1 MRSTRQRDS
10 DKPDL
15 QFTLGYPSETDKLRL
30 RSGTVLQR
38 EVTERERRRLDRERK
53 REKELALKSQR
64 VTSSSETMD
73 TDEAGKHTRS
83 ILNRINEQQEERDEV
98 TPRLVEISSSKLADG
113 SSENT
118 LEDSDPE
125 ATILEKIAISQ
136 GLSGVTR
143 QKERLEEP
151 SGGVGYEKQQSLT
164 RTLRYGTPP
173 PVLGI
178 TPTTTKLTFGLSQ
191 SLENMTLNLGSTMSV
206 HRPDLGTGYTNNEFY
221 LPIAG
226 CPSVS
231 ELEPQLTDQLTLKG
245 NRAKLLH
252 VPLWSHVYY
261 TSSYLI
267 DDITGELYACHQG
280 ELIAIKEQG
289 YLQKDLAEEAYLV
302 GQVGKDTKWKETFL
316 SEIPKLPQPVKSEAE
331 KDANNRATLQDD
343 LAEPVQKFVP
353 QEHPDDVHRQAVA
366 QWNLK
371 RRERKQLEGNLLKY
385 KVKEASGRNPT
396 DQEIEKARMYLKEEH
411 MKKLREE
418 LPYICH
424 YFETIPTNADI
435 EDNDGVSESSAGS
448 YEACE
453 EWTEEGYR
461 KLMINFNRNEAQYAV
476 ERQVKELAIQRDPEN
491 TAEIEKEYSR
501 NRERLDY
508 RQKRGQDLLKVAKP
522 YADYTRRQQNLRE
535 KIRQEELEKLQSQR
549 VSQTD
554 AQWKSQEE
562 ELRQEIS
569 QHKNQ
574 LHEKGVNG
582 PSVSENRL
590 NCLSSWKKNTEI

>member
-1 MRSTRQRDS
+1 MRSTRQRDP

-53 REKELALKSQR
+53 REKELAIKSQR

-73 TDEAGKHTRS
+73 TDEAGKHTQS
-83 ILNRINEQQEERDEV
+83 ILHRINKQQERDEV
-98 TPRLVEISSSKLADG
+98 TPRLVELSSSKLADG

-125 ATILEKIAISQ
+125 ATILEKIATSQ
-136 GLSGVTR
+136 GLSGITR
-143 QKERLEEP
+143 QEERLEEP
-151 SGGVGYEKQQSLT
+151 SGGVDHEKWQSLT
-164 RTLRYGTPP
+164 RTLRYGTPQ

-178 TPTTTKLTFGLSQ
+178 TPTTTKLTFGLSK
-191 SLENMTLNLGSTMSV
+191 SLENMTMNPSSATSV

-280 ELIAIKEQG
+280 ELIAIKEHG
-289 YLQKDLAEEAYLV
+289 YLQKDLAEEAYL
-302 GQVGKDTKWKETFL
+302 GSQGREDARMMETQRKETFL
-316 SEIPKLPQPVKSEAE
+316 RETSKLPQPVKSEAK
-331 KDANNRATLQDD
+331 KDASNGATLQDE
-343 LAEPVQKFVP
+343 LAEQVQKFVP
-353 QEHPDDVHRQAVA
+353 QEQPDDVHRQAVA

-371 RRERKQLEGNLLKY
+371 RRERKQLERNLLKY

-418 LPYICH
+418 LPYVCH
-424 YFETIPTNADI
+424 YFETIPTDADI

-453 EWTEEGYR
+453 EWTEEEYR

-476 ERQVKELAIQRDPEN
+476 ERQVKELVIQRDPEN

-508 RQKRGQDLLKVAKP
+508 RQKRGQDLLKVAKS
-522 YADYTRRQQNLRE
+522 YADYTRRQQNL
-535 KIRQEELEKLQSQR
+535 
-549 VSQTD
+549 
-554 AQWKSQEE
+554 
-562 ELRQEIS
+562 
-569 QHKNQ
+569 
-574 LHEKGVNG
+574 
-582 PSVSENRL
+582 
-590 NCLSSWKKNTEI
+590 